1 MKKILFFLMCSVFI
15 CSCIPMKDVGNG
27 DHLRIY
33 IHNKTSQTINVDF
46 SFDLEHRSLS
56 YKNDAILPDS
66 IPQLC
71 GIGFKDV
78 IGEKAILTLREEFH
92 NKHLVIKNIDGD
104 TLASWRDSS
113 LVFLD
118 QYWTINPQDR
128 GEFTGCTLQLTDE
141 VLELK

>member
-1 MKKILFFLMCSVFI
+1 MKKIFPFLCFSVSFF
-15 CSCIPMKDVGNG
+15 SCIPMEDVGNG

-33 IHNKTSQTINVDF
+33 VHNKTSQTINVDF

-56 YKNDAILPDS
+56 YKNDTILPDS

-113 LVFLD
+113 LIFLD

>member
-1 MKKILFFLMCSVFI
+1 ME
-15 CSCIPMKDVGNG
+15 DVGNG

-33 IHNKTSQTINVDF
+33 VHNKTSQTINVDF

-56 YKNDAILPDS
+56 YKNDTILPDS

-141 VLELK
+141 VLKLK

>member
-1 MKKILFFLMCSVFI
+1 MKKLLFFLFFSVSFF
-15 CSCIPMKDVGNG
+15 SCIPMEDVGNG

-92 NKHLVIKNIDGD
+92 NKHLVIKKYR
-104 TLASWRDSS
+104 WRHFGKLEGFFIGIPRSILDNKSS
-113 LVFLD
+113 
-118 QYWTINPQDR
+118 R
-128 GEFTGCTLQLTDE
+128 
-141 VLELK
+141 

>member
-1 MKKILFFLMCSVFI
+1 ME
-15 CSCIPMKDVGNG
+15 DVGNG

-33 IHNKTSQTINVDF
+33 VHNKTSQTINVDF
-46 SFDLEHRSLS
+46 SFDLERRNLS
-56 YKNDAILPDS
+56 YKNDSILPDS

-71 GIGFKDV
+71 GIGFKDA
-78 IGEKAILTLREEFH
+78 IGEKAISTLREEFH

-113 LVFLD
+113 FVFLD
-118 QYWTINPQDR
+118 QYWTINTQDK

-141 VLELK
+141 VLQLK

>member
-1 MKKILFFLMCSVFI
+1 MKKILFFGAFFLFFS
-15 CSCIPMKDVGNG
+15 SCIPMEDINSG
-27 DHLRIY
+27 DRINIY
-33 IHNKTSQTINVDF
+33 IHNRTSQTIGVDF
-46 SFDLEHRSLS
+46 NFELRSSKWS
-56 YKNDAILPDS
+56 YKKDSVLPDS
-66 IPQLC
+66 ISHLC
-71 GIGFKDV
+71 EKGFDDI
-78 IGEKAILTLREEFH
+78 IGEKAISALRERFH

-141 VLELK
+141 VLKLK

>member
-1 MKKILFFLMCSVFI
+1 MKKIFPFLFFPVSFF
-15 CSCIPMKDVGNG
+15 SCIPMEDVGNG

-33 IHNKTSQTINVDF
+33 VHNKTSQTINVDF

>member
-1 MKKILFFLMCSVFI
+1 MKKIFPFLFFPVSFF
-15 CSCIPMKDVGNG
+15 SCIPMEDINSG
-27 DHLRIY
+27 DRINIY
-33 IHNKTSQTINVDF
+33 IHNRTSQTIGVEFNF
-46 SFDLEHRSLS
+46 ELRSSKWS
-56 YKNDAILPDS
+56 YKKDSVLPDS
-66 IPQLC
+66 ISHLC
-71 GIGFKDV
+71 EKGFDDIFGDNAV
-78 IGEKAILTLREEFH
+78 SALRERFH

-128 GEFTGCTLQLTDE
+128 GEFTGCTLQLIDE

>member
-1 MKKILFFLMCSVFI
+1 ME
-15 CSCIPMKDVGNG
+15 DVGNG

-33 IHNKTSQTINVDF
+33 VHNKTSQTINVDF

-56 YKNDAILPDS
+56 YKNDTILPDS

>member
-1 MKKILFFLMCSVFI
+1 ME
-15 CSCIPMKDVGNG
+15 DVGNG

-33 IHNKTSQTINVDF
+33 VHNKTSQTINVDL

-56 YKNDAILPDS
+56 YKNDTILPDS

-92 NKHLVIKNIDGD
+92 NKHLVNLSVHYQMYMLHQKTTS
-104 TLASWRDSS
+104 TLCAVHMSY
-113 LVFLD
+113 L
-118 QYWTINPQDR
+118 YHA
-128 GEFTGCTLQLTDE
+128 
-141 VLELK
+141 